1 VVRIRDATVDDTE
14 SIVELTAAGWTT
26 AYRGI
31 VPDAHLAKLPI
42 PAWRNDVRKELIRPA
57 RRSFTKLAELD
68 GESSGY
74 CYVAAPGRG
83 EGDDSRMA
91 EVVAIYVDPRS
102 WRRGVGRELLA
113 AAAEEATRRGF
124 DELTLWSFERNERAL
139 GFYAALGWER
149 EEARRPHEPTG
160 APTVRLR
167 LALGQTAQ

>member
-1 VVRIRDATVDDTE
+1 VVRIRDATVADTDA
-14 SIVELTAAGWTT
+14 IVELTAAGWTA

-42 PAWRNDVRKELIRPA
+42 SAWRHDVREGLSRPA
-57 RRSFTKLAELD
+57 RRSFTKVAELD
-68 GESSGY
+68 EALSGY

-83 EGDDSRMA
+83 EEDHSRMA

-113 AAAEEATRRGF
+113 AATGEAKRRGF
-124 DELTLWSFERNERAL
+124 DELTLWSFERNDRAL
-139 GFYAALGWER
+139 RFYEALGWER

-167 LALGQTAQ
+167 LGLGQTAQ

>member
-1 VVRIRDATVDDTE
+1 VIGVRDATLDDAE
-14 SIVELTAAGWTT
+14 EIVELTAAGWRA
-26 AYRGI
+26 AYPGI
-31 VPDAHLAKLPI
+31 VPEAHLAKLPI
-42 PAWRNDVRKELIRPA
+42 SAWRHDIREGLTRPA
-57 RRSFTKLAELD
+57 RRSFTKIAELD
-68 GESSGY
+68 DVVSGY

-83 EGDDSRMA
+83 EPDDSRMA

-113 AAAEEATRRGF
+113 AAAGEAKHRGF

-139 GFYAALGWER
+139 RFYETLGWKL

-167 LALGQTAQ
+167 LAIGETAQ